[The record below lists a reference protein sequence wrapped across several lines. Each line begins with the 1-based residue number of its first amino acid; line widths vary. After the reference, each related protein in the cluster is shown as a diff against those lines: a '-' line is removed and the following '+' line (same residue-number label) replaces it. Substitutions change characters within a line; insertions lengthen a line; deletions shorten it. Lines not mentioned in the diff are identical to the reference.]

1 MVEITAFRLERKY
14 CKGFFL
20 NKFSNN
26 DSTRIITGH
35 VIYNPAHTYKFQ
47 LKTTKDQWCVDLDQ
61 MHMSGISNGGM
72 LLWNIAAQ
80 VPDGFGF
87 ATFNTIAASPQLGFA
102 LPTFANWQQFSFID
116 MHGLE
121 DITIPTNLNSAYG
134 PSPYDGLMSKHGS
147 YFEDKEKYLKKW
159 SDAMKCSEEEI
170 FYETPYDGQ
179 NDFYCLERKCPEQVR
194 Q

>member
-1 MVEITAFRLERKY
+1 MSKKTFVNFIIQKLPSKIYKLSKTNIFSSRFEGSRGEKQPIFR
-14 CKGFFL
+14 
-20 NKFSNN
+20 
-26 DSTRIITGH
+26 T
-35 VIYNPAHTYKFQ
+35 
-47 LKTTKDQWCVDLDQ
+47 
-61 MHMSGISNGGM
+61 
-72 LLWNIAAQ
+72 Q

-194 Q
+194 Y

>member
-1 MVEITAFRLERKY
+1 
-14 CKGFFL
+14 
-20 NKFSNN
+20 
-26 DSTRIITGH
+26 
-35 VIYNPAHTYKFQ
+35 
-47 LKTTKDQWCVDLDQ
+47 
-61 MHMSGISNGGM
+61 
-72 LLWNIAAQ
+72 
-80 VPDGFGF
+80 
-87 ATFNTIAASPQLGFA
+87 
-102 LPTFANWQQFSFID
+102 

-134 PSPYDGLMSKHGS
+134 PSPFDGLMSKHGS

-170 FYETPYDGQ
+170 FYETPYNGQ

>member
-1 MVEITAFRLERKY
+1 
-14 CKGFFL
+14 
-20 NKFSNN
+20 
-26 DSTRIITGH
+26 
-35 VIYNPAHTYKFQ
+35 
-47 LKTTKDQWCVDLDQ
+47 
-61 MHMSGISNGGM
+61 MSGISNWGM

-102 LPTFANWQQFSFID
+102 QPTFANWQQFSFID

-147 YFEDKEKYLKKW
+147 YFEDKEKYLKRW

-179 NDFYCLERKCPEQVR
+179 NDFYCLERKCPEQGNAIVR
-194 Q
+194 CFGNWGHEYPLAEDKKYVAAEVAFKFMMDHPKINL

>member
-1 MVEITAFRLERKY
+1 
-14 CKGFFL
+14 
-20 NKFSNN
+20 
-26 DSTRIITGH
+26 
-35 VIYNPAHTYKFQ
+35 
-47 LKTTKDQWCVDLDQ
+47 

-87 ATFNTIAASPQLGFA
+87 ATFNTIAASPQLGFG
-102 LPTFANWQQFSFID
+102 LPTFGNWQKFSFID

-159 SDAMKCSEEEI
+159 SDLRKQLRIFKIFLDQREI
-170 FYETPYDGQ
+170 REYMSKPILPEHYIFFSTLSFIRRKPYL
-179 NDFYCLERKCPEQVR
+179 FIYY
-194 Q
+194 